1 MRNFPLIAL
10 KVSDSLYGQQVKELP
25 DLNVGTLVTWL
36 QTYCHYQTPLGNEVI
51 KVQHYWLDS
60 RTLMRPVQLHGIPKP
75 KRGDDDA

>member
-1 MRNFPLIAL
+1 LIAL

-51 KVQHYWLDS
+51 KVQHYWLD
-60 RTLMRPVQLHGIPKP
+60 
-75 KRGDDDA
+75 